1 MEAHIQKAN
10 ELITLF
16 QSQGNALYF
25 GEHVTQLQHAIQCAL
40 IASSEGSD
48 AETILA
54 AFLHDIGHLHPDGA
68 LVETMDQYGVADH
81 EQLGAE
87 YLREMGFSEKV
98 CTLVRSHV
106 EAKRYLTF
114 KFPEYYENL
123 SDASK
128 QTLLYQGGKMT
139 SKEAKKFELTP
150 WKEECIQLRFW
161 DEQAKSENSA
171 DEDLTDIRNL
181 MIEHLSTNATKR

>member
-106 EAKRYLTF
+106 
-114 KFPEYYENL
+114 
-123 SDASK
+123 
-128 QTLLYQGGKMT
+128 
-139 SKEAKKFELTP
+139 
-150 WKEECIQLRFW
+150 
-161 DEQAKSENSA
+161 AKSENSA